1 MELILILR
9 RNFDKFSYEKEIPMR
24 FILAV
29 VGMAMFLEGL
39 PYFLFP
45 EKTKKVL
52 AEIHEQPSSILRI
65 IGFILLALGLLITFF
80 STLINTD

>member
-1 MELILILR
+1 M
-9 RNFDKFSYEKEIPMR
+9 K